1 MDVTAKSG
9 RSQVASAAHEASLT
23 RVAGIPT
30 LISTMRFEVHT
41 CNVPCGGCD
50 VGLDIFLLGI
60 LPL

>member
-9 RSQVASAAHEASLT
+9 RSQVRTSAHDVSLT
-23 RVAGIPT
+23 RVAAIPT
-30 LISTMRFEVHT
+30 LISTMRFEAHT
-41 CNVPCGGCD
+41 FNVPCGGRD